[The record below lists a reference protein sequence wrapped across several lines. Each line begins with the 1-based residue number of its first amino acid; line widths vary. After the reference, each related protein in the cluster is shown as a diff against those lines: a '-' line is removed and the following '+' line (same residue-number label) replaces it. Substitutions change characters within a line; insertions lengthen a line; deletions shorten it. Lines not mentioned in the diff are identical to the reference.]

1 MPARNVNLVLEQ
13 GVDFQ
18 ATFTINNVN
27 NAPLNLTG
35 YTGISSIRKHPSS
48 STAYPLTITFPD
60 RVNGKIQIAMGYSAT
75 DAIEG
80 GRYVYD
86 LILISPQAYRTRAIQ
101 GNVLVT
107 PGVTQWQ
114 NT

>member
-1 MPARNVNLVLEQ
+1 MAARNVNLVLEQ

-18 ATFTINNVN
+18 AVFTIRNNN

-35 YTGISSIRKHPSS
+35 YTGISSIRKSPTS
-48 STAYPLTITFPD
+48 STAYPLTLSFPD
-60 RVNGKIQIAMGYSAT
+60 LLNGKIAVSMGHTATSAM
-75 DAIEG
+75 EG

-86 LILISPQAYRTRAIQ
+86 VILISPNYYRTRAVQ

-107 PGVTQWQ
+107 PGVS
-114 NT
+114 

>member
-1 MPARNVNLVLEQ
+1 MAARNVNLVLEQ

-18 ATFTINNVN
+18 ATFTIRNTN

-35 YTGISSIRKHPSS
+35 YSGISSIRKHPTS
-48 STAYPLTITFPD
+48 STSYPLTLTFPD
-60 RVNGKIQIAMGYSAT
+60 RINGKISVSMGYTAT
-75 DAIEG
+75 DSIEG

-86 LILISPQAYRTRAIQ
+86 VILISPNSYRTRAVQ

-107 PGVTQWQ
+107 PGVS
-114 NT
+114 

>member
-1 MPARNVNLVLEQ
+1 MAARNVNLVLEQ

-18 ATFTINNVN
+18 ATFTIRNTN

-35 YTGISSIRKHPSS
+35 YSGISSIRKHPSS
-48 STAYPLTITFPD
+48 STAYPLMLTFVD
-60 RVNGKIQIAMGYSAT
+60 RLNGRIAVSMGYTAT
-75 DAIEG
+75 NAIEG

-86 LILISPQAYRTRAIQ
+86 VVLISPNSYRTRAVQ

-107 PGVTQWQ
+107 PGVS
-114 NT
+114 

>member
-1 MPARNVNLVLEQ
+1 MAARNVNLVLEQ

-18 ATFTINNVN
+18 ATFTIRNTN

-35 YTGISSIRKHPSS
+35 YTGISSIRKHPTS
-48 STAYPLTITFPD
+48 STA
-60 RVNGKIQIAMGYSAT
+60 T
-75 DAIEG
+75 DSIEG

-86 LILISPQAYRTRAIQ
+86 VILVSPNSYRSRAVQ

-107 PGVTQWQ
+107 PGVS
-114 NT
+114 

>member
-1 MPARNVNLVLEQ
+1 MAARTVNLVLEQ

-18 ATFTINNVN
+18 ATFTIRNTN

-35 YTGISSIRKHPSS
+35 YTGISSIRKHPTS
-48 STAYPLTITFPD
+48 STSYPLTLTFPD
-60 RVNGKIQIAMGYSAT
+60 RLNGKIAVSMGYTAT
-75 DAIEG
+75 DSIDG

-86 LILISPQAYRTRAIQ
+86 VILISPNSYRTRAVQ

-107 PGVTQWQ
+107 PGVS
-114 NT
+114 

>member
-1 MPARNVNLVLEQ
+1 MSARNVNLVLEQ

-18 ATFTINNVN
+18 ATFTIRNTNNL
-27 NAPLNLTG
+27 PLNLTG
-35 YTGISSIRKHPSS
+35 YTGISSIRKHPTS
-48 STAYPLTITFPD
+48 STSYPLTLTFPD
-60 RVNGKIQIAMGYSAT
+60 RLNGRIAVSMGYTAT

-86 LILISPQAYRTRAIQ
+86 IILISPNSYRTRAVQ

-107 PGVTQWQ
+107 PGVS
-114 NT
+114 

>member
-1 MPARNVNLVLEQ
+1 MAARNVNLVLEQ

-18 ATFTINNVN
+18 ATFTIRNIN

-35 YTGISSIRKHPSS
+35 YTGISSIRKHPTS
-48 STAYPLTITFPD
+48 STAYPLTLTFPD
-60 RVNGKIQIAMGYSAT
+60 RINGKIAVSMGYTAT

-86 LILISPQAYRTRAIQ
+86 VILISPNSYRTRAVQ

-107 PGVTQWQ
+107 PGVS
-114 NT
+114 

>member
-18 ATFTINNVN
+18 ATFTINNSN
-27 NAPLNLTG
+27 NSPLNLTG
-35 YTGISSIRKHPSS
+35 YSGISSIRKHPSS
-48 STAYPLTITFPD
+48 STAYPLTLPFPD
-60 RVNGKIQIAMGYSAT
+60 RLNGKVTVSMGYTST
-75 DAIEG
+75 GSIEG

-86 LILISPQAYRTRAIQ
+86 VILISPNEYRTRAVQ

-107 PGVTQWQ
+107 PGVSQ
-114 NT
+114 

>member
-1 MPARNVNLVLEQ
+1 MAARKVNLVLEQ

-18 ATFTINNVN
+18 ATFTIRNSNQT
-27 NAPLNLTG
+27 PLNLTG

-48 STAYPLTITFPD
+48 STAYPLTVSFSD
-60 RVNGKIQIAMGYSAT
+60 RLNGKVTVSMGRT
-75 DAIEG
+75 DTGRIEG

-86 LILISPQAYRTRAIQ
+86 LVLISPNSYYTRPVE

-107 PGVTQWQ
+107 PGVSR
-114 NT
+114 

>member
-1 MPARNVNLVLEQ
+1 MAARNVNLVLEQ

-18 ATFTINNVN
+18 ATFTIRNQN

-35 YTGISSIRKHPSS
+35 YSGVSSIKKHPSS
-48 STAYPLTITFPD
+48 SVSYPLNLTFTD
-60 RVNGKIQIAMGYSAT
+60 RLKGRVTVSMGYTST
-75 DAIEG
+75 SLIEG

-86 LILISPQAYRTRAIQ
+86 VTLISPNNYRSRPVQ

-107 PGVTQWQ
+107 PGVS
-114 NT
+114 

>member
-1 MPARNVNLVLEQ
+1 MAARNVNLVLEQ

-18 ATFTINNVN
+18 ATFTIRNTN

-35 YTGISSIRKHPSS
+35 YTGISSIRKHPTS
-48 STAYPLTITFPD
+48 STAYPLTLSFID
-60 RVNGKIQIAMGYSAT
+60 RLNGKIAVSMGFTAT

-86 LILISPQAYRTRAIQ
+86 VILISPNSYRTRAVQ

-107 PGVTQWQ
+107 PGVS
-114 NT
+114 

>member
-1 MPARNVNLVLEQ
+1 MAARNVNLVLEQ

-18 ATFTINNVN
+18 ATFTINNTN

-35 YTGISSIRKHPSS
+35 YSGISSIRKHPSS
-48 STAYPLTITFPD
+48 STAYPLTIEFPD
-60 RVNGKIQIAMGYSAT
+60 RLNGKVRISMGYTAT

-86 LILISPQAYRTRAIQ
+86 VVLISPNSYKSRAVQ

-107 PGVTQWQ
+107 PGVS
-114 NT
+114 

>member
-1 MPARNVNLVLEQ
+1 MAARNVNLVLEQ

-18 ATFTINNVN
+18 ATFTIRNTN

-48 STAYPLTITFPD
+48 STSYPLTLTFPD
-60 RVNGKIQIAMGYSAT
+60 RINGKISVSMGYTAT

-86 LILISPQAYRTRAIQ
+86 VILISPNSYRTRAVQ

-107 PGVTQWQ
+107 PGVS
-114 NT
+114 

>member
-1 MPARNVNLVLEQ
+1 MAARNVNLVLEQ

-18 ATFTINNVN
+18 ATFTIRNNN

-35 YTGISSIRKHPSS
+35 YTGISSIKKHPTSS
-48 STAYPLTITFPD
+48 ISYPLTLSFPD
-60 RVNGKIQIAMGYSAT
+60 LINGKVAVSMGFTAT

-86 LILISPQAYRTRAIQ
+86 VILISPNYYRTRVVQ

-107 PGVTQWQ
+107 PGVT
-114 NT
+114 

>member
-1 MPARNVNLVLEQ
+1 MAARNVNLVLEQ

-18 ATFTINNVN
+18 ATFTIRNTN

-35 YTGISSIRKHPSS
+35 YTGISSIRKHPTS
-48 STAYPLTITFPD
+48 STAYPLLLTFPD
-60 RVNGKIQIAMGYSAT
+60 RINGKITVSMGYTAT

-86 LILISPQAYRTRAIQ
+86 VILISPNSYKTRAVQ

-107 PGVTQWQ
+107 PGVS
-114 NT
+114 

>member
-1 MPARNVNLVLEQ
+1 MAARNVNLVLEQ

-18 ATFTINNVN
+18 ATFTIRNTN

-35 YTGISSIRKHPSS
+35 YTGISSIRKHPTS
-48 STAYPLTITFPD
+48 STAYPLTLTFID
-60 RVNGKIQIAMGYSAT
+60 RLNGKIAVSMGYTGT
-75 DAIEG
+75 DSIEG

-86 LILISPQAYRTRAIQ
+86 VILISPNSYRTRAVQ

-107 PGVTQWQ
+107 PGVS
-114 NT
+114 

>member
-1 MPARNVNLVLEQ
+1 MAARNVNLVLEQ

-18 ATFTINNVN
+18 ATFTIRNTN

-35 YTGISSIRKHPSS
+35 YTGISSIRKHPTS
-48 STAYPLTITFPD
+48 STAYPLTLSFID
-60 RVNGKIQIAMGYSAT
+60 RLNGKIAVSMGHTAT
-75 DAIEG
+75 DLIEG

-86 LILISPQAYRTRAIQ
+86 VILISPNSYRTRAVQ

-107 PGVTQWQ
+107 PGVS
-114 NT
+114 

>member
-1 MPARNVNLVLEQ
+1 MAARNVNLVLEQ

-18 ATFTINNVN
+18 ATFTIRNTN

-35 YTGISSIRKHPSS
+35 YTGTSSIRKHPTS
-48 STAYPLTITFPD
+48 STAYPLTLTFVD
-60 RVNGKIQIAMGYSAT
+60 RLNGKIAVSMGYTST
-75 DAIEG
+75 QAIEG

-86 LILISPQAYRTRAIQ
+86 VVLISPNSYRTRAVQ

-107 PGVTQWQ
+107 PGVS
-114 NT
+114 

>member
-1 MPARNVNLVLEQ
+1 MAARNVNLVLEQ

-18 ATFTINNVN
+18 ATFTIRNTN

-35 YTGISSIRKHPSS
+35 YTGISSIRKHPTSS
-48 STAYPLTITFPD
+48 KAYPLTLTFVD
-60 RVNGKIQIAMGYSAT
+60 VINGKIAVSMGYTAT
-75 DAIEG
+75 RAIEG

-86 LILISPQAYRTRAIQ
+86 IILISPNAYRSRAVQ

-107 PGVTQWQ
+107 PGVS
-114 NT
+114 

>member
-1 MPARNVNLVLEQ
+1 MAARNVNLVLEQ

-18 ATFTINNVN
+18 ATFTIRNTN

-35 YTGISSIRKHPSS
+35 YTGISSIRKHPTS
-48 STAYPLTITFPD
+48 STSYPLTLTFPD
-60 RVNGKIQIAMGYSAT
+60 RINGKIAVSMGYTAT

-86 LILISPQAYRTRAIQ
+86 VILISPNSYRTRAVQ

-107 PGVTQWQ
+107 PGVS
-114 NT
+114 

>member
-1 MPARNVNLVLEQ
+1 MAARNVNLVLEQ

-18 ATFTINNVN
+18 ATFTIKNSN

-35 YTGISSIRKHPSS
+35 YSGISSIRKHPTS
-48 STAYPLTITFPD
+48 STSYPLTLSFPD
-60 RVNGKIQIAMGYSAT
+60 RINGKIAVSMGYTAT
-75 DAIEG
+75 DSIEG

-86 LILISPQAYRTRAIQ
+86 VILISPNSYRTRAIQ

-107 PGVTQWQ
+107 PGVS
-114 NT
+114 

>member
-1 MPARNVNLVLEQ
+1 MAARNVNLVLDQ

-18 ATFTINNVN
+18 ATFTIKNTN

-35 YTGISSIRKHPSS
+35 YTGISSIRKHPTS
-48 STAYPLTITFPD
+48 STAYPLTLTFVD
-60 RVNGKIQIAMGYSAT
+60 RLNGKIAVSMGYTAT
-75 DAIEG
+75 ENIEG

-86 LILISPQAYRTRAIQ
+86 VILISPNSYRTRAVQ

-107 PGVTQWQ
+107 PGVSQ
-114 NT
+114 